1 MGTYLIL
8 EPEDVRDLVTMA
20 EAIDAVE
27 KAYRDIAEWPVT
39 SVPRQRVHSPH
50 NIRLSTFSGGCH
62 SMGAIGVAEH
72 VEQISH
78 THDSQTTVNRE
89 HQVWILH
96 DAETCAL
103 LAIMI
108 GAVNEKR
115 LGWEVRTG
123 NLERSTS
130 QTSLRTGATSGV
142 GFKYLARQDA
152 RIAGIF
158 GAGNQAVTQLQALKS
173 VRPIEKALV
182 YSRSPESRNEF
193 AKKIGPLLEIDIIAV
208 NQPEN
213 AVRGVDVVIA
223 ATNSNVPV
231 FSGDW
236 LEPGQHVTSIV
247 GSNAS
252 LVKGGWLK
260 TQRREID
267 DTTVKRA
274 DVIVANSRGSVVQ
287 DQQGDLFLPI
297 EAGLVSLENIA
308 ELGEVALGTRPG
320 RTTPEQITLH
330 KNGNGLGPAEMAIA
344 KLAYDKALAAGRGVR
359 RELSPVRAG

>member
-1 MGTYLIL
+1 MG
-8 EPEDVRDLVTMA
+8 V
-20 EAIDAVE
+20 
-27 KAYRDIAEWPVT
+27 
-39 SVPRQRVHSPH
+39 
-50 NIRLSTFSGGCH
+50 
-62 SMGAIGVAEH
+62 IGVAEH

-78 THDSQTTVNRE
+78 THDSQKTVNRE

-96 DAETCAL
+96 DSETCAL

-123 NLERSTS
+123 DINGSTS

-152 RIAGIF
+152 RIAGLF
-158 GAGNQAVTQLQALKS
+158 GAGNQAITQLQALKS
-173 VRPIEKALV
+173 VRPIERAFV
-182 YSRSPESRNEF
+182 YSRSPERRKEF
-193 AKKIGPLLEIDIIAV
+193 AKTIGPLLEIDIVPAD
-208 NQPEN
+208 QPESV
-213 AVRGVDVVIA
+213 VRGVDVVIA

-231 FSGDW
+231 FPGDW

-274 DVIVANSRGSVVQ
+274 DVIVTNSRGSVVQ

-297 EAGLVSLENIA
+297 EAGLISIENIA
-308 ELGEVALGTRPG
+308 ELGEVALGKRLG
-320 RTTPEQITLH
+320 RTKPEQITLH

-344 KLAYDKALAAGRGVR
+344 KLAYDKALAIGRGVR
-359 RELSPVRAG
+359 RELPPVRAG